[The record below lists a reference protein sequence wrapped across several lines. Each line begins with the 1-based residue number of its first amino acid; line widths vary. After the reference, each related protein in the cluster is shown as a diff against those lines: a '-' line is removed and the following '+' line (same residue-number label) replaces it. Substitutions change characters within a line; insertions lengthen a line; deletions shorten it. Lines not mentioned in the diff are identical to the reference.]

1 AQQMSEQIAAQ
12 AARHHDAQ
20 AAAQA
25 RFHGETREAYQALA
39 ASVDR
44 TLRDSLA
51 ESARLAGAALQPAA
65 EAAMAGIAREA
76 AALHE

>member
-1 AQQMSEQIAAQ
+1 
-12 AARHHDAQ
+12 
-20 AAAQA
+20 
-25 RFHGETREAYQALA
+25 FHGETREAYQALA

-76 AALHE
+76 AALHERVGAQVAEQLGALGQRFEAGAAQI